1 MDLKN
6 GPFCKSCFGPLG
18 RMEIHSYLWA
28 SHVSPVVK
36 TLPAIVGNPGDAG
49 SIPGLGTSPGG
60 GHGYPLQ
67 YSCPENPMDRGAWQA
82 TVHGASKESDTTEVC
97 HGMAQ
102 HSYQKPNKCL

>member
-82 TVHGASKESDTTEVC
+82 TVHRVAKTRT
-97 HGMAQ
+97 Q
-102 HSYQKPNKCL
+102 LK